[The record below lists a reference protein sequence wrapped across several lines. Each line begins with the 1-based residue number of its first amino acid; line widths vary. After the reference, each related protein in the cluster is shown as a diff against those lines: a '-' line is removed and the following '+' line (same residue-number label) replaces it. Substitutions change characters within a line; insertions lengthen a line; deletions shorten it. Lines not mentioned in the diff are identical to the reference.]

1 MGRRK
6 ESFYGLEIP
15 SLTKLWL
22 SEFESFSRRAA
33 LSGDVVL
40 VGALFDVEAATA
52 AAEAAFK

>member
-1 MGRRK
+1 M
-6 ESFYGLEIP
+6 P

-22 SEFESFSRRAA
+22 SEFDSFSRRAA